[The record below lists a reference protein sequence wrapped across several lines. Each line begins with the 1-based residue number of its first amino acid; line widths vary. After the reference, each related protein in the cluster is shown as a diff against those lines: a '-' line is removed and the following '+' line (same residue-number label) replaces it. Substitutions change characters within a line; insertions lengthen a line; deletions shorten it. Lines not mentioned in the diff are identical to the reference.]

1 MKKWFPKPPK
11 GISCMSMSACGR
23 YVYALTQTV
32 YVLDRETGEKQ
43 RLPQLGNS
51 EPVPS
56 PCGRFMAA
64 AHPCRTAATQ
74 LEVSIWQ
81 AGPEH
86 RELFPRVRVPSDIPP
101 FHPCFTADG
110 AYFLLDAHPAQQRN
124 QRRQNQLWAVSTA
137 DGIARMVYDV
147 PEKLHIRSITA
158 GERGVLLALQGWPAA
173 GGRKD
178 ECRLVWLRDVNAPPV
193 EIPFD
198 AAPPEH
204 GVPLHNRDLSAT
216 WLPDGRILLAWS
228 GRDAALQWIS
238 PETER
243 ITPAAEQMLPWS
255 FGPLGAQ
262 FSPDGRY
269 AVVTNIINGHFS
281 PQVGDERPA
290 AMVFRTSDW
299 TLVWHRNTRFLWD
312 ARFSLDGRFLLISG
326 DEAWCIPAAEL
337 EGNK

>member
-11 GISCMSMSACGR
+11 GVSCMSMSACGR

-74 LEVSIWQ
+74 VEVSVWQ
-81 AGPEH
+81 VGPEH
-86 RELFPRVRVPSDIPP
+86 RELFPRVRVPHDTVPS
-101 FHPCFTADG
+101 HPCFTADG
-110 AYFLLDAHPAQQRN
+110 AYFLLDAHYHH
-124 QRRQNQLWAVSTA
+124 RRTKKDVVQLWAVSTA
-137 DGIARMVYDV
+137 DGSARVAYEA
-147 PEKLHIRSITA
+147 PEGMLIRGVSP
-158 GERGVLLALQGWPAA
+158 GRRGVLLTLQRFQPPEEAA
-173 GGRKD
+173 
-178 ECRLVWLRDVNAPPV
+178 CRLVWLQDLDAPPV
-193 EIPFD
+193 EILFDGTLLRSSENPFS
-198 AAPPEH
+198 
-204 GVPLHNRDLSAT
+204 RSLSAYC
-216 WLPDGRILLAWS
+216 LLDGRILLAWS
-228 GRDAALQWIS
+228 GRDTMLQWVS

-243 ITPAAEQMLPWS
+243 ITPTAEHTLPWD

-269 AVVTNIINGHFS
+269 AVVTNIINGYFS
-281 PQVGDERPA
+281 PRVGDDRA
-290 AMVFRTSDW
+290 VAMVFQTSDW

-326 DEAWCIPAAEL
+326 DEAWCIPVSGL
-337 EGNK
+337 EKGQ